1 MTAKN
6 YSPRVRLGNSYRR
19 HMDILKTIK
28 RNPISTAFVGGIV
41 GCFAL
46 SSGNIQQNM
55 ESINQV
61 RDIAQ
66 QNTTTEMKLRAS
78 QQSAE
83 AQAEIANN
91 RYQSGCV
98 MVVAMKDP
106 KSYTSLSEGQPVLDR
121 VRKTPLPAGTIICD
135 ANGNTGKIVLVQGEP
150 VVGEMA
156 FTGNKNL
163 VASARKRSTARYVL
177 PNQ

>member
-1 MTAKN
+1 M
-6 YSPRVRLGNSYRR
+6 
-19 HMDILKTIK
+19 HILKTIK
-28 RNPISTAFVGGIV
+28 RNPISTAFVVGII
-41 GCFAL
+41 GCFAN

-66 QNTTTEMKLRAS
+66 HNAANEMKLRAS
-78 QQSAE
+78 QQSAV
-83 AQAEIANN
+83 AQAEIANS

-98 MVVAMKDP
+98 MVVAMKEP

-121 VRKTPLPAGTIICD
+121 VRKTPLPVGTIVCD
-135 ANGNTGKIVLVQGEP
+135 ANGNTGKIVSVDGQP

-163 VASARKRSTARYVL
+163 VASARKRSNAHYVL

>member
-1 MTAKN
+1 
-6 YSPRVRLGNSYRR
+6 
-19 HMDILKTIK
+19 MDILKTIK
-28 RNPISTAFVGGIV
+28 RNPISTAFVVGII

-66 QNTTTEMKLRAS
+66 HNAANEMKLRAS

-83 AQAEIANN
+83 AQAEIAKS

-121 VRKTPLPAGTIICD
+121 VRKTPLPAGTIVCD

-163 VASARKRSTARYVL
+163 VTSARKRSTARYAL

>member
-1 MTAKN
+1 M
-6 YSPRVRLGNSYRR
+6 RLGNSYRR

-28 RNPISTAFVGGIV
+28 RNPISTAFVCGII

-135 ANGNTGKIVLVQGEP
+135 ANGNTGKIVLVQGKP

-163 VASARKRSTARYVL
+163 VTSARKRSTARYVL